1 MEITTTASG
10 QFQKNFLNLV
20 GPLPKTYS
28 NNTYI
33 LTMQDDLTKYSI
45 AVAIPDATANT
56 IAQAIVENFICIYG
70 APDSM

>member
-1 MEITTTASG
+1 MEITATASG
-10 QFQKNFLNLV
+10 PFQKIFLDLV

-33 LTMQDDLTKYSI
+33 LTMQDDFIKYSV

-56 IAQAIVENFICIYG
+56 TAQAFYFI
-70 APDSM
+70 